1 MEQAI
6 QDKTL
11 IINKLND
18 TMKSY
23 LRFLGRNKLYTAI
36 EVVGL
41 SVSLA
46 FVVLIGTYV
55 WQQYSVARDCEDY
68 ERIFTIGRSDENT
81 KVLGLRFDSPGILKA
96 NIPEIEQAGCYYNIF
111 ESPTKLDGEVVPV
124 ENICVDKEFF
134 EMFNIRFIS
143 GSADVFD
150 DVNNVVVSESFANAH
165 GGPDKIIGSRI
176 NKRGPEQIVAG
187 VIEDFDNEMFAY
199 CDIIHNINLR
209 GRPVPYIHD
218 SYTFIKL
225 REGVRIE
232 DVEEKVKT
240 EVQKIFDSSPF
251 DLGFEPFI
259 LRYDEV
265 FFAGDTDFANC
276 LNNADSG
283 KLKIMLAV
291 VLILL
296 FSAMVNFINLSAAMS
311 GKRIKEM
318 ATRMVSGADRK
329 SIFRRYVAESV
340 GISIFCTVAA
350 VLIAIA
356 FEPSI
361 NRLVQSDIP
370 IQVSLSPICIIIYLA
385 TGLVIGLT
393 ASILPA
399 SIGISISPMNVLKGQ
414 FKADGKKVFGKIF
427 IALQNAVSIVLIA
440 LAIMMEL
447 QMKHLAD
454 RPVGAD
460 IDNLYYL
467 WLDDI
472 KGRGPLEEEI
482 KKMPFVTRIGLSE
495 GYPGGLV
502 ETVTEVEPGKDQ
514 LIGLLIC
521 DTEAFDMYNFKRK
534 TDNGVDVSN
543 SAWADQY
550 TYESMASYGADLNT
564 PQGMMAIPLASPD
577 TRFGGLLD
585 DFAIFDAITD
595 SRNVW
600 CNVRVSD
607 TGNFSTW
614 MSDGGG
620 LLIQTIGD
628 HRDNGRAI
636 MEAYRKYSEERNGI
650 YMEPMTA
657 GYIGDLLTEK
667 LTEAKSNMRIM
678 ELFMF
683 LSILLSF
690 MGLVAM
696 STYFSSESTSDIAIR
711 KVYGSTVEEE
721 TAGSIWK
728 YMKIVFISCVIA
740 LPVAVFACG
749 RYLDGFVY
757 RIGNHWWVYAL
768 AIILAVLISL
778 AAVFIQISRAARTNP
793 AEALKKE

>member
-1 MEQAI
+1 
-6 QDKTL
+6 
-11 IINKLND
+11 
-18 TMKSY
+18 MKSY
-23 LRFLGRNKLYTAI
+23 LRFLSRNKLYTAI

-41 SVSLA
+41 SIALA
-46 FVVLIGTYV
+46 FVLLIGTYV
-55 WQQYSVARDCEDY
+55 WQQYSVARNCEDY

-96 NIPEIEQAGCYYNIF
+96 NIPEIEQAGCYYDIF
-111 ESPTKLDGEVVPV
+111 ESPTRLDGEVVPV

-165 GGPDKIIGSRI
+165 GGAEKIIGSRI
-176 NKRGPEQIVAG
+176 HKSGPEQIVAG
-187 VIEDFDNEMFAY
+187 VIEDFDNKMFAY

-209 GRPVPYIHD
+209 GRPIPYIHD

-225 REGVRIE
+225 CEGVRIE
-232 DVEEKVKT
+232 DVEEKVKA
-240 EVQKIFDSSPF
+240 EVQKIFDNAPF
-251 DLGFEPFI
+251 DLGYEPFI

-265 FFAGDTDFANC
+265 FFAGDTDYANC
-276 LNNADSG
+276 LNNADR
-283 KLKIMLAV
+283 KTLKIMLAV

-370 IQVSLSPICIIIYLA
+370 IRVSLSPICIIIYLA
-385 TGLVIGLT
+385 TGLAIGLA

-414 FKADGKKVFGKIF
+414 FKADSKRVFGKIF

-447 QMKHLAD
+447 QMKHLAE

-460 IDNLYYL
+460 IDDLYYL

-482 KKMPFVTRIGLSE
+482 RKMPFVTRIGLSE

-502 ETVTEVEPGKDQ
+502 ETITEVEPGKDQ

-534 TDNGVDVSN
+534 TDNGVDVGN
-543 SAWADQY
+543 SAWVDQY

-600 CNVRVSD
+600 CNIRVSD

-628 HRDNGRAI
+628 HGENGRAI
-636 MEAYRKYSEERNGI
+636 IEAYRKYSEELNGI

-657 GYIGDLLTEK
+657 GYIEDLLTEK

-768 AIILAVLISL
+768 AIILALLISL

>member
-1 MEQAI
+1 
-6 QDKTL
+6 
-11 IINKLND
+11 
-18 TMKSY
+18 MKSY

-68 ERIFTIGRSDENT
+68 ERIFTIGRQDGNS

-150 DVNNVVVSESFANAH
+150 DVNNVVVSESFANDH
-165 GGPDKIIGSRI
+165 GGLDKIIGSRI

-276 LNNADSG
+276 LNNADSRT
-283 KLKIMLAV
+283 LKIMLAV

-385 TGLVIGLT
+385 TGLAIGLT

-414 FKADGKKVFGKIF
+414 FKANGKKVFGKIF

-447 QMKHLAD
+447 QMRHLAD

-460 IDNLYYL
+460 IDDLYYL

-472 KGRGPLEEEI
+472 KSRGPLEEEI
-482 KKMPFVTRIGLSE
+482 RKMPFVTRIGLSE

-502 ETVTEVEPGKDQ
+502 ETLIEVEPGNDQ

-534 TDNGVDVSN
+534 TDNGVDVGN
-543 SAWADQY
+543 SAWVDQY

-696 STYFSSESTSDIAIR
+696 STYFSSEST
-711 KVYGSTVEEE
+711 
-721 TAGSIWK
+721 
-728 YMKIVFISCVIA
+728 
-740 LPVAVFACG
+740 
-749 RYLDGFVY
+749 
-757 RIGNHWWVYAL
+757 
-768 AIILAVLISL
+768 
-778 AAVFIQISRAARTNP
+778 
-793 AEALKKE
+793 

>member
-1 MEQAI
+1 MA
-6 QDKTL
+6 
-11 IINKLND
+11 
-18 TMKSY
+18 
-23 LRFLGRNKLYTAI
+23 
-36 EVVGL
+36 VGL
-41 SVSLA
+41 SIALA
-46 FVVLIGTYV
+46 FVLLIGTYV
-55 WQQYSVARDCEDY
+55 WQQYSVARNCEDY

-96 NIPEIEQAGCYYNIF
+96 NIPEIEQAGCYYDIF
-111 ESPTKLDGEVVPV
+111 ESPTRLEGEVVPV

-165 GGPDKIIGSRI
+165 GGAEKIIGSRI
-176 NKRGPEQIVAG
+176 HKSGPEQIVAG

-209 GRPVPYIHD
+209 GRPIPYIHD

-225 REGVRIE
+225 CEGVRIE
-232 DVEEKVKT
+232 DVEEKVKA
-240 EVQKIFDSSPF
+240 EVQKIFDSAPF
-251 DLGFEPFI
+251 DLGYEPFI

-265 FFAGDTDFANC
+265 FFAGDTDYANC
-276 LNNADSG
+276 LNNADSRT
-283 KLKIMLAV
+283 LKIMLAV

-370 IQVSLSPICIIIYLA
+370 IRVSLSPICLIIYLT
-385 TGLVIGLT
+385 TGITIGLA
-393 ASILPA
+393 ASIFPA

-414 FKADGKKVFGKIF
+414 FKADSKRVFGKIF

-447 QMKHLAD
+447 QMKHLAE

-460 IDNLYYL
+460 IDDLYYL

-482 KKMPFVTRIGLSE
+482 RKMPFVTRIGLSE

-502 ETVTEVEPGKDQ
+502 ETITEVEPGKDQ

-534 TDNGVDVSN
+534 TDNGVDVGN
-543 SAWADQY
+543 SAWVDQY

-600 CNVRVSD
+600 CNIRVSD

-628 HRDNGRAI
+628 HGENGRAI
-636 MEAYRKYSEERNGI
+636 IEAYRKYSEELNGI

-657 GYIGDLLTEK
+657 GYIEDLLTEK

-768 AIILAVLISL
+768 AIILALLISL

>member
-1 MEQAI
+1 
-6 QDKTL
+6 
-11 IINKLND
+11 
-18 TMKSY
+18 MKSY
-23 LRFLGRNKLYTAI
+23 LRFLSRNQLYTAI
-36 EVVGL
+36 MAVGL
-41 SVSLA
+41 SIALA
-46 FVVLIGTYV
+46 FVLLIGTYV
-55 WQQYSVARDCEDY
+55 WQQYSVARNCEDY

-96 NIPEIEQAGCYYNIF
+96 NIPEIEQAGCYYDIF
-111 ESPTKLDGEVVPV
+111 ESPTRLEGEVVPV

-165 GGPDKIIGSRI
+165 GGAEKIIGSRI
-176 NKRGPEQIVAG
+176 HKSGPEQIVAG

-209 GRPVPYIHD
+209 GRPIPYIHD

-225 REGVRIE
+225 CEGVRIE
-232 DVEEKVKT
+232 DVEEKVKA
-240 EVQKIFDSSPF
+240 EVQKIFDSAPF
-251 DLGFEPFI
+251 DLGYEPFI

-265 FFAGDTDFANC
+265 FFAGDTDYANC
-276 LNNADSG
+276 LNNADSRT
-283 KLKIMLAV
+283 LKIMLAV

-370 IQVSLSPICIIIYLA
+370 IRVSLSPICIIIYLA
-385 TGLVIGLT
+385 TGLAIGLA

-414 FKADGKKVFGKIF
+414 FKADSKRVFGKIF

-447 QMKHLAD
+447 QMKHLAE

-460 IDNLYYL
+460 IDDLYYL

-482 KKMPFVTRIGLSE
+482 RKMPFVTRIGLSE

-502 ETVTEVEPGKDQ
+502 ETITEVEPGKDQ

-534 TDNGVDVSN
+534 TDNGVDVGN
-543 SAWADQY
+543 SAWVDQY

-600 CNVRVSD
+600 CNIRVSD

-628 HRDNGRAI
+628 HGENGRAI
-636 MEAYRKYSEERNGI
+636 IEAYRKYSEELNGI

-657 GYIGDLLTEK
+657 GYIEDLLTEK

-768 AIILAVLISL
+768 AIILALLISL

>member
-1 MEQAI
+1 
-6 QDKTL
+6 
-11 IINKLND
+11 
-18 TMKSY
+18 MKSY
-23 LRFLGRNKLYTAI
+23 LRFLSRNKRYTAI

-41 SVSLA
+41 SIALA
-46 FVVLIGTYV
+46 FVLLIGTYV
-55 WQQYSVARDCEDY
+55 WQQYSVARNCENY

-96 NIPEIEQAGCYYNIF
+96 NIPEIEQAGCYYDIF
-111 ESPTKLDGEVVPV
+111 ESPTRLDGEVVPV

-165 GGPDKIIGSRI
+165 GGAEKIIGSRI
-176 NKRGPEQIVAG
+176 HKSGPEQIVAG

-225 REGVRIE
+225 CEGVRIE
-232 DVEEKVKT
+232 DVEEKVKA
-240 EVQKIFDSSPF
+240 EVQKIFDSAPF
-251 DLGFEPFI
+251 DLGYEPFI

-265 FFAGDTDFANC
+265 FFAGDTDYANC
-276 LNNADSG
+276 LNNADSRT
-283 KLKIMLAV
+283 LKIMLAV

-311 GKRIKEM
+311 GKRVREM

-329 SIFRRYVAESV
+329 LIFRRYVAESV

-370 IQVSLSPICIIIYLA
+370 IRVSLSPICIIIYLA
-385 TGLVIGLT
+385 TGLAIGLA

-414 FKADGKKVFGKIF
+414 FKADSKRVFGKIF

-447 QMKHLAD
+447 QMKHLAE

-460 IDNLYYL
+460 IDDLYYL

-482 KKMPFVTRIGLSE
+482 RKMPFVTRIGLSE

-502 ETVTEVEPGKDQ
+502 ETATEVEPGKDQ

-534 TDNGVDVSN
+534 TDNGVDVGN
-543 SAWADQY
+543 SAWVDQY

-628 HRDNGRAI
+628 HGENGRAI
-636 MEAYRKYSEERNGI
+636 IEAYRKYSEELNGI
-650 YMEPMTA
+650 FMEPMTA
-657 GYIGDLLTEK
+657 GYIEDLLTEK

-768 AIILAVLISL
+768 AIILALLISL

>member
-1 MEQAI
+1 
-6 QDKTL
+6 
-11 IINKLND
+11 
-18 TMKSY
+18 MKSY

-68 ERIFTIGRSDENT
+68 ERIFTIGRQDGNS

-225 REGVRIE
+225 RDGVSIE

-276 LNNADSG
+276 LNNADSRT
-283 KLKIMLAV
+283 LKIMLAV

-385 TGLVIGLT
+385 TGLAIGLT

-414 FKADGKKVFGKIF
+414 FKADSKKVFGKIF

-460 IDNLYYL
+460 IDDLYYL

-472 KGRGPLEEEI
+472 KSRGPLEEEI

-534 TDNGVDVSN
+534 TDNGVDVGN
-543 SAWADQY
+543 SAWVDQY

-564 PQGMMAIPLASPD
+564 PLGMMAIPLASPD

-657 GYIGDLLTEK
+657 GDIGDLLTEK

-740 LPVAVFACG
+740 LPVAVFTCG
-749 RYLDGFVY
+749 RYLEDFVY
-757 RIGNHWWVYAL
+757 RIGNHWWVYV
-768 AIILAVLISL
+768 LAVGLALLISL
-778 AAVFIQISRAARTNP
+778 AAVFVQISRAARTNP

>member
-1 MEQAI
+1 
-6 QDKTL
+6 
-11 IINKLND
+11 
-18 TMKSY
+18 MKSY
-23 LRFLGRNKLYTAI
+23 LRFLSRNQLYTAI
-36 EVVGL
+36 MAVGL
-41 SVSLA
+41 SIALA
-46 FVVLIGTYV
+46 FVLLIGTYV
-55 WQQYSVARDCEDY
+55 WQQYSVARNCEDY

-96 NIPEIEQAGCYYNIF
+96 NIPEIEQAGCYYDIF
-111 ESPTKLDGEVVPV
+111 ESPTRLEGEVVPV

-165 GGPDKIIGSRI
+165 GGAEKIIGSRI
-176 NKRGPEQIVAG
+176 HKSGPEQIVAG
-187 VIEDFDNEMFAY
+187 VIEDFDNKMFAY

-209 GRPVPYIHD
+209 GRPIPYIHD

-225 REGVRIE
+225 CEGVRIE
-232 DVEEKVKT
+232 DVEEKVKA
-240 EVQKIFDSSPF
+240 EVQKIFDSAPF
-251 DLGFEPFI
+251 DLGYEPFI

-265 FFAGDTDFANC
+265 FFAGDTDYANC
-276 LNNADSG
+276 LNNADSRT
-283 KLKIMLAV
+283 LKIMLAV

-370 IQVSLSPICIIIYLA
+370 IRVSLSPICIIIYLA
-385 TGLVIGLT
+385 TGLAIGLA

-414 FKADGKKVFGKIF
+414 FKADSKRVFGKIF

-447 QMKHLAD
+447 QMKHLAE

-460 IDNLYYL
+460 IDDLYYL

-482 KKMPFVTRIGLSE
+482 RKMPFVTRIGLSE

-502 ETVTEVEPGKDQ
+502 ETITEVEPGKDQ

-534 TDNGVDVSN
+534 TDNGVDVGN
-543 SAWADQY
+543 SAWVDQY

-600 CNVRVSD
+600 CNIRVSD

-628 HRDNGRAI
+628 HGENGRAI
-636 MEAYRKYSEERNGI
+636 IEAYRKYSEELNGI

-657 GYIGDLLTEK
+657 GYIEDLLTEK

>member
-1 MEQAI
+1 
-6 QDKTL
+6 
-11 IINKLND
+11 
-18 TMKSY
+18 MKSY
-23 LRFLGRNKLYTAI
+23 LRFLSRNKLYTAI

-41 SVSLA
+41 SIALA
-46 FVVLIGTYV
+46 FVLLIGTYV
-55 WQQYSVARDCEDY
+55 WQQYSVARNCEDY

-96 NIPEIEQAGCYYNIF
+96 NIPEIEQAGCYYDIF
-111 ESPTKLDGEVVPV
+111 ESPTRLDGEVVPV

-165 GGPDKIIGSRI
+165 GGADKIIGSRI
-176 NKRGPEQIVAG
+176 HKRGPEQIVAG
-187 VIEDFDNEMFAY
+187 VIEDFDNKMFAY

-209 GRPVPYIHD
+209 GRPGPYIHD

-232 DVEEKVKT
+232 DVEEKVKA
-240 EVQKIFDSSPF
+240 EVQKIFDNAPF
-251 DLGFEPFI
+251 DLGYEPFI

-265 FFAGDTDFANC
+265 FFAGDTDYANC
-276 LNNADSG
+276 LNNADR
-283 KLKIMLAV
+283 KTLKIMLAV

-370 IQVSLSPICIIIYLA
+370 IRVSLSPICIIIYLA
-385 TGLVIGLT
+385 TGLAIGLA

-414 FKADGKKVFGKIF
+414 FKADSKRVFGKIF

-447 QMKHLAD
+447 QMKHLAE

-460 IDNLYYL
+460 IDDLYYL

-472 KGRGPLEEEI
+472 KGRGTLEEEI
-482 KKMPFVTRIGLSE
+482 RKMPFVTRIGLSE

-502 ETVTEVEPGKDQ
+502 ETITEVEPGKDQ

-534 TDNGVDVSN
+534 TDNGVDVGN
-543 SAWADQY
+543 SAWVDQY

-600 CNVRVSD
+600 CNIRVSD

-628 HRDNGRAI
+628 HGENGRAI
-636 MEAYRKYSEERNGI
+636 IEAYRKYSEELNGI

-657 GYIGDLLTEK
+657 GYIEDLLTEK

-768 AIILAVLISL
+768 AIILALLISL

>member
-1 MEQAI
+1 
-6 QDKTL
+6 
-11 IINKLND
+11 
-18 TMKSY
+18 MKSY
-23 LRFLGRNKLYTAI
+23 LRFLSRNQLYTAI
-36 EVVGL
+36 MAVGL
-41 SVSLA
+41 SIALA
-46 FVVLIGTYV
+46 FVLLIGTYV
-55 WQQYSVARDCEDY
+55 WQQYSVARNCEDY

-96 NIPEIEQAGCYYNIF
+96 NIPEIEQAGCYYDIF
-111 ESPTKLDGEVVPV
+111 ESQTRLEGEVVPV

-165 GGPDKIIGSRI
+165 GGAEKIIGSRI
-176 NKRGPEQIVAG
+176 HKSGPEQIVAG
-187 VIEDFDNEMFAY
+187 VIEDFDNKMFAY

-209 GRPVPYIHD
+209 GRPIPYIHD

-225 REGVRIE
+225 CEGVRIE
-232 DVEEKVKT
+232 DVEEKVKA
-240 EVQKIFDSSPF
+240 EVQKIFDSAPF
-251 DLGFEPFI
+251 DLGYEPFI

-265 FFAGDTDFANC
+265 FFAGDTDYANC
-276 LNNADSG
+276 LNNADSRT
-283 KLKIMLAV
+283 LKIMLAV

-370 IQVSLSPICIIIYLA
+370 IRVSLSPICIIIYLA
-385 TGLVIGLT
+385 TGLAIGLA

-414 FKADGKKVFGKIF
+414 FKADSKRVFGKIF

-447 QMKHLAD
+447 QMKHLAE

-460 IDNLYYL
+460 IDDLYYL

-482 KKMPFVTRIGLSE
+482 RKMPFVTRIGLSE

-502 ETVTEVEPGKDQ
+502 ETITEVEPGKDQ

-534 TDNGVDVSN
+534 TDNGVDVGN
-543 SAWADQY
+543 SAWVDQY

-600 CNVRVSD
+600 CNIRVSD

-628 HRDNGRAI
+628 HGENGRAI
-636 MEAYRKYSEERNGI
+636 IEAYRKYSEELNGI

-657 GYIGDLLTEK
+657 GYIEDLLTEK

>member
-1 MEQAI
+1 MA
-6 QDKTL
+6 
-11 IINKLND
+11 
-18 TMKSY
+18 
-23 LRFLGRNKLYTAI
+23 
-36 EVVGL
+36 VGL
-41 SVSLA
+41 SIALA
-46 FVVLIGTYV
+46 FVLLIGTYV
-55 WQQYSVARDCEDY
+55 WQQYSVARNCEDY

-96 NIPEIEQAGCYYNIF
+96 NIPEIEQAGCYYDIF
-111 ESPTKLDGEVVPV
+111 ESPTRLEGEVVPV

-165 GGPDKIIGSRI
+165 GGAEKIIGSRI
-176 NKRGPEQIVAG
+176 HKSGPEQIVAG
-187 VIEDFDNEMFAY
+187 VIEDFDNKMFAY

-209 GRPVPYIHD
+209 GRPIPYIHD

-225 REGVRIE
+225 CEGVRIE
-232 DVEEKVKT
+232 DVEEKVKA
-240 EVQKIFDSSPF
+240 EVQKIFDSAPF
-251 DLGFEPFI
+251 DLGYEPFI

-265 FFAGDTDFANC
+265 FFAGDTDYANC
-276 LNNADSG
+276 LNNADSRT
-283 KLKIMLAV
+283 LKIMLAV

-370 IQVSLSPICIIIYLA
+370 IRVSLSPICIIIYLA
-385 TGLVIGLT
+385 TGLAIGLA

-414 FKADGKKVFGKIF
+414 FKADSKRVFGKIF

-447 QMKHLAD
+447 QMKHLAE

-460 IDNLYYL
+460 IDDLYYL

-482 KKMPFVTRIGLSE
+482 RKMPFVTRIGLSE

-502 ETVTEVEPGKDQ
+502 ETITEVEPGKDQ

-534 TDNGVDVSN
+534 TDNGVDVGN
-543 SAWADQY
+543 SAWVDQY

-600 CNVRVSD
+600 CNIRVSD

-628 HRDNGRAI
+628 HGENGRAI
-636 MEAYRKYSEERNGI
+636 IEAYRKYSEELNGI

-657 GYIGDLLTEK
+657 GYIEDLLTEK

-768 AIILAVLISL
+768 AIILALLISL

>member
-1 MEQAI
+1 
-6 QDKTL
+6 
-11 IINKLND
+11 
-18 TMKSY
+18 MKSY

-36 EVVGL
+36 MAVGL
-41 SVSLA
+41 SIALA
-46 FVVLIGTYV
+46 FVLLIGTYV
-55 WQQYSVARDCEDY
+55 WQQYSVARNCEDY
-68 ERIFTIGRSDENT
+68 ERIFTIGRSNENT

-96 NIPEIEQAGCYYNIF
+96 NIPEIELAGCYYNIF
-111 ESPTKLDGEVVPV
+111 ESPTRLNGEVVPV

-143 GSADVFD
+143 GSAEVFD

-165 GGPDKIIGSRI
+165 GGAEKIIGSRI
-176 NKRGPEQIVAG
+176 HKRGAEQIVAG

-199 CDIIHNINLR
+199 CDIIHNIKLR

-232 DVEEKVKT
+232 DVEEKVKA
-240 EVQKIFDSSPF
+240 EVQKIFDNAPF
-251 DLGFEPFI
+251 DLGYEPFI
-259 LRYDEV
+259 MRYDEV
-265 FFAGDTDFANC
+265 FFAGNTDFANC
-276 LNNADSG
+276 LNNADSRT
-283 KLKIMLAV
+283 LKIMLAV

-318 ATRMVSGADRK
+318 AARMVSGADRK
-329 SIFRRYVAESV
+329 SIFRRYVIESV
-340 GISIFCTVAA
+340 GLSVFCTIAA
-350 VLIAIA
+350 VLIAIG

-370 IQVSLSPICIIIYLA
+370 IRVSLSPLCILIYLA
-385 TGLVIGLT
+385 TGIAIGLA

-414 FKADGKKVFGKIF
+414 FKADSKRVFSKIF

-440 LAIMMEL
+440 LAIMMEI
-447 QMKHLAD
+447 QMKHMAD

-460 IDNLYYL
+460 IDDLYYL

-472 KGRGPLEEEI
+472 KERGPLEDEL

-502 ETVTEVEPGKDQ
+502 ETILEVEQGKDQ
-514 LIGLLIC
+514 MIGLLVC

-534 TDNGVDVSN
+534 TDNGVDVGN
-543 SAWADQY
+543 SAWVDQY

-564 PQGMMAIPLASPD
+564 SQGMRAFPLSDTD
-577 TRFGGLLD
+577 TRFGGILE
-585 DFAIFDAITD
+585 DFAIFDAMTD

-600 CNVRVSD
+600 CNVGVSD
-607 TGNFSTW
+607 TDNFNTW
-614 MSDGGG
+614 MASGAG
-620 LLIQTIGD
+620 LLLQTTGD
-628 HRDNGRAI
+628 HATNGKAI

-650 YMEPMTA
+650 YVEPKTA
-657 GYIGDLLTEK
+657 GYIEDLLTGK
-667 LTEAKSNMRIM
+667 LSEAKSRMRIM

-696 STYFSSESTSDIAIR
+696 STYFSAESTSDIAIR
-711 KVYGSTVEEE
+711 KVYGSTVEDE
-721 TAGSIWK
+721 TVGSIWK
-728 YMKIVFISCVIA
+728 YMKIVILSCIIA
-740 LPVAVFACG
+740 VPVAVFACG
-749 RYLDGFVY
+749 RYLSGFAY
-757 RIGNHWWVYAL
+757 RIDNHWWVYLL
-768 AIILAVLISL
+768 AILFALLTSL
-778 AAVFIQISRAARTNP
+778 AAVFVQISRAARTNP

>member
-1 MEQAI
+1 
-6 QDKTL
+6 
-11 IINKLND
+11 
-18 TMKSY
+18 MKSY

-68 ERIFTIGRSDENT
+68 ERIFTIGRQDGNS

-150 DVNNVVVSESFANAH
+150 DVNNVVVSESFANDH

-232 DVEEKVKT
+232 DVEEKVKA
-240 EVQKIFDSSPF
+240 EVQKIFDSAPF
-251 DLGFEPFI
+251 DLGYEPFI

-276 LNNADSG
+276 LNNADSRT
-283 KLKIMLAV
+283 LKIMLAV

-370 IQVSLSPICIIIYLA
+370 IRISLSPICIIIYLA
-385 TGLVIGLT
+385 TGLAIGLA
-393 ASILPA
+393 ASIFPA

-414 FKADGKKVFGKIF
+414 FKADSKRVFGKIF

-447 QMKHLAD
+447 QMKHLAE

-460 IDNLYYL
+460 IDDLYYL

-482 KKMPFVTRIGLSE
+482 RKMPFVTRIGLSE

-534 TDNGVDVSN
+534 TDNGVDVAN
-543 SAWADQY
+543 SAWVDQY
-550 TYESMASYGADLNT
+550 TYESLASYGADLNT
-564 PQGMMAIPLASPD
+564 PQGMMAIPIASPD

-628 HRDNGRAI
+628 HGENGRAI
-636 MEAYRKYSEERNGI
+636 IEAYRKYSEERNGI

-657 GYIGDLLTEK
+657 GYIEDLLTEK

-740 LPVAVFACG
+740 LPVAVFTCG
-749 RYLDGFVY
+749 RYLEDFVY
-757 RIGNHWWVYAL
+757 RIGNHWWVYV
-768 AIILAVLISL
+768 LAVGLALLISL
-778 AAVFIQISRAARTNP
+778 AAVFVQISRAARTNP

>member
-1 MEQAI
+1 
-6 QDKTL
+6 
-11 IINKLND
+11 
-18 TMKSY
+18 
-23 LRFLGRNKLYTAI
+23 
-36 EVVGL
+36 
-41 SVSLA
+41 
-46 FVVLIGTYV
+46 
-55 WQQYSVARDCEDY
+55 
-68 ERIFTIGRSDENT
+68 
-81 KVLGLRFDSPGILKA
+81 
-96 NIPEIEQAGCYYNIF
+96 
-111 ESPTKLDGEVVPV
+111 
-124 ENICVDKEFF
+124 
-134 EMFNIRFIS
+134 
-143 GSADVFD
+143 
-150 DVNNVVVSESFANAH
+150 
-165 GGPDKIIGSRI
+165 
-176 NKRGPEQIVAG
+176 
-187 VIEDFDNEMFAY
+187 
-199 CDIIHNINLR
+199 
-209 GRPVPYIHD
+209 
-218 SYTFIKL
+218 
-225 REGVRIE
+225 
-232 DVEEKVKT
+232 
-240 EVQKIFDSSPF
+240 
-251 DLGFEPFI
+251 
-259 LRYDEV
+259 
-265 FFAGDTDFANC
+265 
-276 LNNADSG
+276 
-283 KLKIMLAV
+283 
-291 VLILL
+291 
-296 FSAMVNFINLSAAMS
+296 
-311 GKRIKEM
+311 
-318 ATRMVSGADRK
+318 
-329 SIFRRYVAESV
+329 
-340 GISIFCTVAA
+340 
-350 VLIAIA
+350 
-356 FEPSI
+356 
-361 NRLVQSDIP
+361 
-370 IQVSLSPICIIIYLA
+370 
-385 TGLVIGLT
+385 
-393 ASILPA
+393 
-399 SIGISISPMNVLKGQ
+399 MNVLKGQ
-414 FKADGKKVFGKIF
+414 FKADSKRVFGKIF

-447 QMKHLAD
+447 QMKHLAE

-460 IDNLYYL
+460 IDDLYYL

-472 KGRGPLEEEI
+472 KSRGPLEEEI

-502 ETVTEVEPGKDQ
+502 ETVTEVEAGKDQ

-534 TDNGVDVSN
+534 TDNGVDVGN
-543 SAWADQY
+543 SAWVDQY
-550 TYESMASYGADLNT
+550 TYESLASYGADLNT

-628 HRDNGRAI
+628 HGENGRAI
-636 MEAYRKYSEERNGI
+636 IEAYRKYSEALNGI
-650 YMEPMTA
+650 FMEPMTA
-657 GYIGDLLTEK
+657 GYIGDLLIGK
-667 LTEAKSNMRIM
+667 LTEARSNMRII

-768 AIILAVLISL
+768 AIILALLISL

-793 AEALKKE
+793 AETLKKE

>member
-1 MEQAI
+1 
-6 QDKTL
+6 
-11 IINKLND
+11 
-18 TMKSY
+18 MKSY

-55 WQQYSVARDCEDY
+55 WQQYSVARNCEDY
-68 ERIFTIGRSDENT
+68 ERIFTIGRSDDDR

-225 REGVRIE
+225 REGVSIE

-276 LNNADSG
+276 LNNADSRT
-283 KLKIMLAV
+283 LKIMLAV

-370 IQVSLSPICIIIYLA
+370 FQVSLSPICIIIYLA
-385 TGLVIGLT
+385 TGLAIGLT

-414 FKADGKKVFGKIF
+414 FKADSKKVFGKIF

-447 QMKHLAD
+447 QMKHLAA

-460 IDNLYYL
+460 IDDLYYL

-472 KGRGPLEEEI
+472 KSRGPLEEEI

-502 ETVTEVEPGKDQ
+502 ETVTEVEAGKDQ

-534 TDNGVDVSN
+534 TDNGVDVGN
-543 SAWADQY
+543 SAWVDQY
-550 TYESMASYGADLNT
+550 TYESLASYGADLNT

-628 HRDNGRAI
+628 HGENGRAI
-636 MEAYRKYSEERNGI
+636 IEAYRKYSEALNGI
-650 YMEPMTA
+650 FMEPMTA
-657 GYIGDLLTEK
+657 GYIGDLLIGK
-667 LTEAKSNMRIM
+667 LTEARSNMRII

-768 AIILAVLISL
+768 AIILALLISL

-793 AEALKKE
+793 AETLKKE

>member
-1 MEQAI
+1 
-6 QDKTL
+6 
-11 IINKLND
+11 
-18 TMKSY
+18 MKSY

-46 FVVLIGTYV
+46 FVLLIGTYV

-68 ERIFTIGRSDENT
+68 ERIFTIGRQDGNS

-150 DVNNVVVSESFANAH
+150 DVNNVLVSESFANAH

-225 REGVRIE
+225 REGVSIE

-276 LNNADSG
+276 LNNADSRT
-283 KLKIMLAV
+283 LKIMLAV

-385 TGLVIGLT
+385 TGLAIGLT

-460 IDNLYYL
+460 IDDLYYL

-472 KGRGPLEEEI
+472 NSRGPLEEEI

-502 ETVTEVEPGKDQ
+502 ETLLEVEPGKDQ

-534 TDNGVDVSN
+534 TDNGVDVGN
-543 SAWADQY
+543 SAWVDQY

-636 MEAYRKYSEERNGI
+636 MEAYRKYSEELNGI

-683 LSILLSF
+683 LSIILSF

-721 TAGSIWK
+721 TAGSILK

-749 RYLDGFVY
+749 RYLEDFVY
-757 RIGNHWWVYAL
+757 RIGNHWWVYV
-768 AIILAVLISL
+768 LAVGLALLISL
-778 AAVFIQISRAARTNP
+778 AAVFVQISRAARTNP

>member
-1 MEQAI
+1 
-6 QDKTL
+6 
-11 IINKLND
+11 
-18 TMKSY
+18 MKSY

-55 WQQYSVARDCEDY
+55 WQQYSVARNCEDY
-68 ERIFTIGRSDENT
+68 ERIFTIGRSDDDR

-225 REGVRIE
+225 REGVSIE

-276 LNNADSG
+276 LNNADSRT
-283 KLKIMLAV
+283 LKIMLAV

-370 IQVSLSPICIIIYLA
+370 FQVSLSPICIIIYLA
-385 TGLVIGLT
+385 TGLAIGLT

-414 FKADGKKVFGKIF
+414 FKADSKKVFGKIF

-447 QMKHLAD
+447 QMKHLAA

-460 IDNLYYL
+460 TDDLYYL

-472 KGRGPLEEEI
+472 KSRGPLEEEI

-502 ETVTEVEPGKDQ
+502 ETVTEVEAGKDQ

-534 TDNGVDVSN
+534 TDNGVDVGN
-543 SAWADQY
+543 SAWVDQY

-657 GYIGDLLTEK
+657 GYIGDLLTGK
-667 LTEAKSNMRIM
+667 LRMSVSQKQHEDNGTVHVPFHYPFIHGTCCDEHV
-678 ELFMF
+678 F
-683 LSILLSF
+683 L
-690 MGLVAM
+690 
-696 STYFSSESTSDIAIR
+696 IR
-711 KVYGSTVEEE
+711 KHVGHRHQESVRQYSGRRNGRQHMEIHEDRIHFMRHRTSGRCLRLRTISGGLRIQDREPLVGLC
-721 TAGSIWK
+721 AGRWPCAAD
-728 YMKIVFISCVIA
+728 FPC
-740 LPVAVFACG
+740 
-749 RYLDGFVY
+749 R
-757 RIGNHWWVYAL
+757 
-768 AIILAVLISL
+768 SL
-778 AAVFIQISRAARTNP
+778 RSDFPRRPHQP
-793 AEALKKE
+793 C

>member
-1 MEQAI
+1 
-6 QDKTL
+6 
-11 IINKLND
+11 
-18 TMKSY
+18 MKSY
-23 LRFLGRNKLYTAI
+23 LRFLSRNQLYTAI
-36 EVVGL
+36 MAVGL
-41 SVSLA
+41 SIALA
-46 FVVLIGTYV
+46 FVLLIGTYV
-55 WQQYSVARDCEDY
+55 WQQYSVARNCEDY

-96 NIPEIEQAGCYYNIF
+96 NIPEIEQAGCYYDIF
-111 ESPTKLDGEVVPV
+111 ESPTRLDGEVVPV

-165 GGPDKIIGSRI
+165 GGAEKIIGSRI
-176 NKRGPEQIVAG
+176 HKSGPEQIVAG
-187 VIEDFDNEMFAY
+187 VIEDFDNKMFAY

-209 GRPVPYIHD
+209 GRPIPYIHD

-225 REGVRIE
+225 CEGVRIE
-232 DVEEKVKT
+232 DVEEKVKA
-240 EVQKIFDSSPF
+240 EVQKIFDSAPF
-251 DLGFEPFI
+251 DLGYEPFI

-265 FFAGDTDFANC
+265 FFAGDTDYANC
-276 LNNADSG
+276 LNNADSRT
-283 KLKIMLAV
+283 LKIMLAV

-370 IQVSLSPICIIIYLA
+370 IRVSLSPICIIIYLA
-385 TGLVIGLT
+385 TGLAIGLA

-414 FKADGKKVFGKIF
+414 FKADSKRVFGKIF

-447 QMKHLAD
+447 QMKHLAE

-460 IDNLYYL
+460 IDDLYYL

-472 KGRGPLEEEI
+472 KGRGTLEEEI
-482 KKMPFVTRIGLSE
+482 RKMPFVTRIGLSE

-502 ETVTEVEPGKDQ
+502 ETITEVEPGKDQ

-534 TDNGVDVSN
+534 TDNGVDVGN
-543 SAWADQY
+543 SAWVDQY

-600 CNVRVSD
+600 CNIRVSD

-628 HRDNGRAI
+628 HGENGRAI
-636 MEAYRKYSEERNGI
+636 IEAYRKYSEELNGI

-657 GYIGDLLTEK
+657 GYIEGLLTEK

>member
-1 MEQAI
+1 
-6 QDKTL
+6 
-11 IINKLND
+11 
-18 TMKSY
+18 MKSY
-23 LRFLGRNKLYTAI
+23 LRFLSRNKLYTAI
-36 EVVGL
+36 MAVGL
-41 SVSLA
+41 SIALA
-46 FVVLIGTYV
+46 FVLLIGTYV
-55 WQQYSVARDCEDY
+55 WQQYSVARNCEDY

-81 KVLGLRFDSPGILKA
+81 KVLGLRFDSPGILKE
-96 NIPEIEQAGCYYNIF
+96 NIPEIEQAGCYYDIF
-111 ESPTKLDGEVVPV
+111 ESPTRLDGEVVPV

-134 EMFNIRFIS
+134 EMFDIRFIS

-150 DVNNVVVSESFANAH
+150 DANNVVVSESFANAH
-165 GGPDKIIGSRI
+165 GGADKIIGSRI

-232 DVEEKVKT
+232 DVEEKVKA
-240 EVQKIFDSSPF
+240 EVQKIFDNAPF
-251 DLGFEPFI
+251 DLGYEPFI

-265 FFAGDTDFANC
+265 FFAGDTDYANC
-276 LNNADSG
+276 LNNADSRT
-283 KLKIMLAV
+283 LKIMLAV

-311 GKRIKEM
+311 GKRVREM

-370 IQVSLSPICIIIYLA
+370 IRVSLSPICLIIYLT
-385 TGLVIGLT
+385 TGITIGLA
-393 ASILPA
+393 ASIFPA

-414 FKADGKKVFGKIF
+414 FKAESKRVFGKIF

-447 QMKHLAD
+447 QMKHLAH

-460 IDNLYYL
+460 IDDLYYL

-472 KGRGPLEEEI
+472 KSRGPLEEEI

-534 TDNGVDVSN
+534 TDNGVDVGN
-543 SAWADQY
+543 SAWVDQY

-628 HRDNGRAI
+628 HGENGRAI
-636 MEAYRKYSEERNGI
+636 IEAYRKYSEELNGI
-650 YMEPMTA
+650 FMEPMTA
-657 GYIGDLLTEK
+657 GYIEDLLTEK

-768 AIILAVLISL
+768 AIILALLISL

>member
-1 MEQAI
+1 
-6 QDKTL
+6 
-11 IINKLND
+11 
-18 TMKSY
+18 MKSY

-68 ERIFTIGRSDENT
+68 ERIFTIGRQDGNS

-150 DVNNVVVSESFANAH
+150 DVNNVVVSESFANDH

-276 LNNADSG
+276 LNNADSRT
-283 KLKIMLAV
+283 LKIMLAV

-385 TGLVIGLT
+385 TGLAIGLT

-414 FKADGKKVFGKIF
+414 FKANGKKVFGKIF
-427 IALQNAVSIVLIA
+427 IDLQNAVSIVLIA

-447 QMKHLAD
+447 QMRHLAD

-460 IDNLYYL
+460 IDDLYYL

-472 KGRGPLEEEI
+472 KSRGPLEEEI
-482 KKMPFVTRIGLSE
+482 RKMPFVTRIGLSE

-502 ETVTEVEPGKDQ
+502 ETLIEVEPGNDQ

-534 TDNGVDVSN
+534 TDNGVDVGN
-543 SAWADQY
+543 SAWVDQY

-657 GYIGDLLTEK
+657 GYIEDLLTGK

-740 LPVAVFACG
+740 LPVAVFTCG
-749 RYLDGFVY
+749 RYLEDFVY
-757 RIGNHWWVYAL
+757 RIGNHWWVYV
-768 AIILAVLISL
+768 LAVGLALLISL
-778 AAVFIQISRAARTNP
+778 AAVFVQISRAARTNP

>member
-414 FKADGKKVFGKIF
+414 FKADGKKVFGRIF

>member
-1 MEQAI
+1 
-6 QDKTL
+6 
-11 IINKLND
+11 
-18 TMKSY
+18 MKSY
-23 LRFLGRNKLYTAI
+23 LRFLSRNKLYTAI
-36 EVVGL
+36 ETVGL
-41 SVSLA
+41 SVALA
-46 FVVLIGTYV
+46 FVLLIGTYV
-55 WQQYSVARDCEDY
+55 WQQYSVARNCEDY

-96 NIPEIEQAGCYYNIF
+96 NIPEIEQAGCYYDIF
-111 ESPTKLDGEVVPV
+111 ESPTRLNGEVVPV
-124 ENICVDKEFF
+124 ENIYVDKEFF

-165 GGPDKIIGSRI
+165 GGADKIIGSRI
-176 NKRGPEQIVAG
+176 HKRGPEQIVAG

-225 REGVRIE
+225 CEGVRIE
-232 DVEEKVKT
+232 DVEEKVKA
-240 EVQKIFDSSPF
+240 EVQKIFDSAPF
-251 DLGFEPFI
+251 DLGYEPFI

-276 LNNADSG
+276 LNNADSRT
-283 KLKIMLAV
+283 LKIMLAV

-311 GKRIKEM
+311 GKRVREM

-370 IQVSLSPICIIIYLA
+370 IRVSLSPICVIIYLV
-385 TGLVIGLT
+385 TGLAIGLA

-399 SIGISISPMNVLKGQ
+399 SIGIAISPMNVLKGQ
-414 FKADGKKVFGKIF
+414 FKADSKRVFGKIF

-447 QMKHLAD
+447 QMKHLAE

-460 IDNLYYL
+460 IDDLYYL

-472 KGRGPLEEEI
+472 KERGPLEEEI
-482 KKMPFVTRIGLSE
+482 RKMPFVTRIGLSE

-502 ETVTEVEPGKDQ
+502 ESSVETDPGKEQ
-514 LIGLLIC
+514 MIGMLIC
-521 DTEAFDMYNFKRK
+521 DTEAFEMYSFGKKSSDGYAPGNSVW
-534 TDNGVDVSN
+534 TTQGTYDNMSAFAAQMGIPDVN
-543 SAWADQY
+543 Q
-550 TYESMASYGADLNT
+550 
-564 PQGMMAIPLASPD
+564 MMWLANPD
-577 TRFGGLLD
+577 SRFGGILE
-585 DFAIFDAITD
+585 DFAIFDALIDD
-595 SRNVW
+595 SGSW
-600 CNVRVSD
+600 CWVRVDETQSF
-607 TGNFSTW
+607 TPFMANGA
-614 MSDGGG
+614 G
-620 LLIQTIGD
+620 LLIETTG
-628 HRDNGRAI
+628 NRAENRKAI
-636 MEAYRKYSEERNGI
+636 EEAYRKYSEELNGI
-650 YMEPMTA
+650 YMEPKTA
-657 GYIGDLLTEK
+657 GYIEDLLTEK

-757 RIGNHWWVYAL
+757 RIGNHWWAYAL
-768 AIILAVLISL
+768 AIILALLISL